1 MNTRDLPK
9 VTLTAPS
16 PTDALL
22 AQETSRR
29 LAALLDEE
37 PAYQVQL
44 LHEGKPSE
52 VLIVPAPAMQLLAN
66 ILAEMAQG
74 NAVSLTSLD
83 EEITTQEA
91 ADLLNVS
98 RPFFV
103 QMLDAGEIPF
113 RKVGTRRRVRLQDVM
128 AYKRTLYE
136 KRLQTLNELTAY
148 DQELGLQ

>member
-1 MNTRDLPK
+1 MNTSHSQNTTP
-9 VTLTAPS
+9 VAPS
-16 PTDALL
+16 LNDVLV
-22 AQETSRR
+22 AQETSPR

-37 PAYQVQL
+37 STYRVQV
-44 LHEGKPSE
+44 LHDGEPSE
-52 VLIVPAPAMQLLAN
+52 VLSVPAPAMQLLAN

-74 NAVSLTSLD
+74 NAVALTPIH
-83 EEITTQEA
+83 EEITTQQA

-103 QMLDAGEIPF
+103 QLLDEGAIPF

-128 AYKRTLYE
+128 AYKRDLYE

-148 DQELGLQ
+148 DQELRLQ

>member
-1 MNTRDLPK
+1 MTTNHLQNAAS
-9 VTLTAPS
+9 VTPS
-16 PTDALL
+16 NNDVLVAR
-22 AQETSRR
+22 ETSPR

-37 PAYQVQL
+37 PTYQVQV
-44 LHEGKPSE
+44 LHDGELSE
-52 VLIVPAPAMQLLAN
+52 VLAVPAAAMQLLAN

-74 NAVSLTSLD
+74 NAVTVTPIQ
-83 EEITTQEA
+83 EEITTQQA

-103 QMLDAGEIPF
+103 QLLDEGEIPF

-128 AYKRTLYE
+128 DYKRDLYE

>member
-1 MNTRDLPK
+1 MNTRALPK
-9 VTLTAPS
+9 VTLTTPS
-16 PTDALL
+16 PTDALM

-52 VLIVPAPAMQLLAN
+52 VLTVPAPAMQLLAN

-74 NAVSLTSLD
+74 NAVSLTPLH

-103 QMLDAGEIPF
+103 QMLDEGQIPF

>member
-37 PAYQVQL
+37 QAYQVQL

-74 NAVSLTSLD
+74 NAVSLTSLH

-103 QMLDAGEIPF
+103 QMLDEGQIPF